1 MKFNRLI
8 DLEWNWTKRKEAAL
22 LRKYEREVDAGGLVT
37 HIKMLFEERLPRCT
51 WSNPTK

>member
-22 LRKYEREVDAGGLVT
+22 IRNINKWMLVD
-37 HIKMLFEERLPRCT
+37 
-51 WSNPTK
+51 